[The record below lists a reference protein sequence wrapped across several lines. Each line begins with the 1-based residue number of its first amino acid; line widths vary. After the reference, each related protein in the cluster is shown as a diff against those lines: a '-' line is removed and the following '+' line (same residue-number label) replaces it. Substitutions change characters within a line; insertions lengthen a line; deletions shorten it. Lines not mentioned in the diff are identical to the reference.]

1 MLEQVNIQVQQTNEN
16 VNIVSSEIKE
26 EININVYETKE
37 EVKIHVTEEVI
48 KISIN
53 KVTSEKIT
61 KTSELINDGQD
72 GNHPY
77 ITLED
82 LPDFDYTPEDSA
94 NKSTSIPND
103 QNSDLKYPT
112 VKSVYNWAI
121 SVFTTA
127 SAVSLQISAAL
138 SGYAT
143 QSWVSSQGY
152 ITNVIASLGYTPVK
166 NERTISTNGPL
177 NGGGDLSDDI
187 TLTISEASESTDG
200 YLNKAKFAEFNNKQ
214 SALGF
219 TPANITGDNFTGNID
234 APSMSLN
241 GTNLESL
248 MIAYAIALG

>member
-72 GNHPY
+72 GNHPF

-103 QNSDLKYPT
+103 QASDLKYPT

-152 ITNVIASLGYTPVK
+152 ITNVIASLGYTPAKLTQLDSQTLAFASWSLVGGYYTYTFS
-166 NERTISTNGPL
+166 NVNITSTSVV
-177 NGGGDLSDDI
+177 D
-187 TLTISEASESTDG
+187 
-200 YLNKAKFAEFNNKQ
+200 
-214 SALGF
+214 F
-219 TPANITGDNFTGNID
+219 TPDNASVNEVSSCRMLPQVDVASGTCTFYATFPPQSNITGLINIWQ
-234 APSMSLN
+234 
-241 GTNLESL
+241 
-248 MIAYAIALG
+248 